1 MDMYREALPNLAVA
15 DVQMAY
21 DISRHILSVG
31 SCTLLKFLVLLVCSS
46 VACLFL
52 CFLFVPMLLVC
63 SYVPCLFQCC
73 LFVPMLLVFV
83 PMLLVFVSTC
93 LIYFY
98 ANKLVSM
105 FLVQI
110 LLMFLISL
118 LQFLL

>member
-73 LFVPMLLVFV
+73 LFVPMLLVFI
-83 PMLLVFVSTC
+83 STC